1 MGDMLSQEELN
12 ALLTTGDSD
21 TDNGFDSTDLSL
33 DDLDAAL
40 NGLSADMSGLPS
52 SSASVESGSETL
64 TPEQMDILGEI
75 GNISMGTA
83 ATTLSTLLNSIR
95 VLITTPRVS
104 LESWKQ
110 VSQGYNRPC
119 VGIRVN
125 YTVGLTG
132 SNVLILKEND
142 VKIIAD
148 LMMGGEG
155 IIADPTEGNVSDM
168 ELSAISEAMNQ
179 MIGSSATSLSSVL
192 KRTIDID
199 TPNAEVLN
207 FEDENFFEKAGI
219 VETEIIA
226 CVSFRMLIG
235 DLIDSEISQVIPIQ
249 FAKEMVDM
257 MMEEITGTS
266 AQEDVITMD
275 DIDAVLGG
283 TPAAAAA
290 PPPMAAAPMP
300 QPQAASYAAAPMP
313 QAPMPQAAP
322 QQMAMPQQM
331 YDTRQPVMYPNPNAF
346 NVQPATFQPLDMA
359 ELAQQKENIDI
370 IMDVPLEVTV
380 ELGRTSRKIKEILEF
395 APGTVVDLDKLAG
408 EPIDILVNGKFVAT
422 GEVVVVDENFAVR
435 VIDIISVDKRI

>member
-12 ALLTTGDSD
+12 ALLTTGDDDAD
-21 TDNGFDSTDLSL
+21 TGLSL

-40 NGLSADMSGLPS
+40 NGLSADMSELPS

-104 LESWKQ
+104 LESWKE

-125 YTVGLTG
+125 YTTGLTG

-249 FAKEMVDM
+249 FAREMVDM

-266 AQEDVITMD
+266 AQEDIITMD
-275 DIDAVLGG
+275 DLDAALGA
-283 TPAAAAA
+283 PAATAP
-290 PPPMAAAPMP
+290 PPPMAAAAP
-300 QPQAASYAAAPMP
+300 QPQAVPYT
-313 QAPMPQAAP
+313 APMPQAAMPHAP
-322 QQMAMPQQM
+322 QPQAAHYAAPPPM